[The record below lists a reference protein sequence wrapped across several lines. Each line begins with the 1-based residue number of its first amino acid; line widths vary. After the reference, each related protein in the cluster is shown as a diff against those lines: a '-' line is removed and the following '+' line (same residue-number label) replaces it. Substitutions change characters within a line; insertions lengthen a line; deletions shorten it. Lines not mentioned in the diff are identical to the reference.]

1 MTHSYIDK
9 DWLTTVKCLTV
20 IFACVHSYLSIFLT
34 RIYRMQPHLLQLHS
48 YGLYLFISL
57 NLSCAISSLPYL
69 SGFLSIHPHNHV
81 STHTSIH
88 PSIHPSTCLP
98 PTNACIHPLTHL
110 PTYLFTQQYI
120 HPSTDSPN
128 TYLPACL
135 SFLWKLGLSTD
146 IKYDNGQTHDA
157 VI

>member
-88 PSIHPSTCLP
+88 PSIHPSIHLSPTHQCMYPSTHP
-98 PTNACIHPLTHL
+98 PSNLLIHPTIHPPIHRLTQHL
-110 PTYLFTQQYI
+110 PA
-120 HPSTDSPN
+120 S
-128 TYLPACL
+128 LPL
-135 SFLWKLGLSTD
+135 LPMKTRSVNWHK
-146 IKYDNGQTHDA
+146 IW
-157 VI
+157 